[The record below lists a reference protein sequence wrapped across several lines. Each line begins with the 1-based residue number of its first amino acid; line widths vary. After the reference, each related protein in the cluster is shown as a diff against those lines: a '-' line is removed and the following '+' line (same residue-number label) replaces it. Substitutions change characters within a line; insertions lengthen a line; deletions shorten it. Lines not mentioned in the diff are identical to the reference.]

1 MGPHLPVAKPGVHRF
16 DENYMNEENLPM
28 PGTSTDSPGDIRAE
42 EILAAL
48 DEDQRAVALAT
59 RGPVCVIAG
68 AGTGKTRAI
77 THRIAY
83 AAAIGTMDPQK
94 VLAITFTARAAGE
107 MRVRLRGLGVPMVA
121 ARTIHA
127 AALKQLIYFW
137 PSVFGGKTP
146 DLITTKSS
154 FLGEAINRA
163 GLSDTLRATS
173 RELMRDIASEI
184 EWAKVSEVAPEDF
197 LLEIEQ
203 RVQKPRINA
212 EQLAKVY
219 MAYESVKKQ
228 ELAIDFED
236 VLLLTAAMIEE
247 ERDVR
252 ERVQDQYRYFTIDEY
267 QDISPIQ
274 QRLINAWIGTRQDI
288 CVVGDP
294 AQTIYSFAGAT
305 PIFLNSFTKKYPEAE
320 VIRLSTG
327 YRSTPEITFAAN
339 ALLRHGA
346 MGQELV
352 AINSHGKKPSVDAY
366 SDESAE
372 IAGVLAQ
379 ITDLLKTGTQAQE
392 IAILA
397 RTNNQ
402 LKGIEREMNR
412 LGLPYQLRNTER
424 FFDRQDVRDFLKVV
438 RQASVIPTEGV
449 HWFDEMRTLSQPFL
463 TGESIDG
470 IAALLHLAREL
481 DADPSFSPKT
491 LRSYI
496 REVEDRVQQNNPP
509 TMPVVTLATL
519 HAAKGL
525 EWERVF
531 LIGASEGILPLE
543 NGATGQSDAVINEE
557 RRLFY
562 VGMTRAKVDLHI
574 SHRQNPSRFLHESG
588 LLA

>member
-1 MGPHLPVAKPGVHRF
+1 MEVTPKLGG
-16 DENYMNEENLPM
+16 EEPSL
-28 PGTSTDSPGDIRAE
+28 RAE

-83 AAAIGTMDPQK
+83 AAAIGTMEPSK
-94 VLAITFTARAAGE
+94 VLALTFTARAAGE
-107 MRVRLRGLGVPMVA
+107 MRTRLRSLGVPTVA
-121 ARTIHA
+121 VRTVHS

-137 PSVFGGKTP
+137 PTVFGGRTP
-146 DLITTKSS
+146 DLMNSKTP
-154 FLGEAINRA
+154 FLTEAVNRA
-163 GLSDTLRATS
+163 DLTGEIRITS
-173 RELMRDIASEI
+173 RETMRDIATEI
-184 EWAKVSEVAPEDF
+184 EWGKVSQVAPIDY
-197 LLEIEQ
+197 LDQ
-203 RVQKPRINA
+203 VNARQMKPRVKA
-212 EQLAKVY
+212 EHIAAIYV
-219 MAYESVKKQ
+219 AYESLKKQ

-236 VLLLTAAMIEE
+236 VLLLTSAMLEE
-247 ERDVR
+247 ERTVR
-252 ERVQDQYRYFTIDEY
+252 ERVQDQYRYFTVDEY

-274 QRLINAWIGTRQDI
+274 QRLINAWLGSRKDI

-305 PIFLNSFTKKYPEAE
+305 PVFLNTFTQRFPEAE

-339 ALLRHGA
+339 ALLRNSS
-346 MGQELV
+346 MGQELT
-352 AINSHGKKPSVDAY
+352 ASNDHGLHPSVDGY
-366 SDESAE
+366 KDESAE
-372 IAGVLAQ
+372 IAGILTQ
-379 ITDLLKTGTQAQE
+379 ITTLLSEGTAPQE

-397 RTNNQ
+397 RTNSQ
-402 LKGIEREMNR
+402 LKGVERAMNTK
-412 LGLPYQLRNTER
+412 GLPYQVRSTER
-424 FFDRQDVRDFLKVV
+424 FFERQDVRDFLKQV
-438 RQASVIPTEGV
+438 RQASVLPTEGAT
-449 HWFDEMRTLSQPFL
+449 WIDELRTIAQPYL

-470 IAALLHLAREL
+470 IAALLHLGREL
-481 DADPSFSPKT
+481 DSDDGFTPKT
-491 LRSYI
+491 LRGFL
-496 REVEDRVQQNNPP
+496 REVEDRVTQNNPP

-531 LIGASEGILPLE
+531 LMGASEGILPLE
-543 NGATGQSDAVINEE
+543 TGSTGTSDSVVAEE

-574 SHRQNPSRFLHESG
+574 SYRGLPSRFLKESG
-588 LLA
+588 LLASS

>member
-1 MGPHLPVAKPGVHRF
+1 MAIE
-16 DENYMNEENLPM
+16 D
-28 PGTSTDSPGDIRAE
+28 

-48 DEDQRAVALAT
+48 DPDQRAVALAS

-94 VLAITFTARAAGE
+94 VLALTFTAKAAGE
-107 MRVRLRGLGVPMVA
+107 MRARLRSLGVPTVA
-121 ARTIHA
+121 ARTIHS
-127 AALKQLIYFW
+127 AALKQLLYFW
-137 PSVFGGKTP
+137 PSVFGGRTP
-146 DLITTKSS
+146 DLITTKTG
-154 FLGEAINRA
+154 FLTEAINRA
-163 GLSDTLRATS
+163 GLGDSVRATN

-184 EWAKVSEVAPEDF
+184 EWAKVSQVAPSDYVD
-197 LLEIEQ
+197 EISK
-203 RVQKPRINA
+203 RMQKPRVLP
-212 EQLAKVY
+212 EQMVQIY
-219 MAYESVKKQ
+219 TAYESVKKQ

-236 VLLLTAAMIEE
+236 VLLLCAAMLEE
-247 ERDVR
+247 EREVR

-267 QDISPIQ
+267 QDVSPVQ
-274 QRLINAWIGTRQDI
+274 QRLINAWLGKRNDI

-305 PIFLNSFTKKYPEAE
+305 PVFLNSFTQRFPDAE

-352 AINSHGKKPSVDAY
+352 AQNEHGTQPSVVGY
-366 SDESAE
+366 SDDAAE
-372 IAGVLAQ
+372 VNGVLSE
-379 ITDLLKTGTQAQE
+379 ITDLLSAGTPPHE
-392 IAILA
+392 VAILA
-397 RTNNQ
+397 RTNSQ
-402 LKGIEREMNR
+402 LKSVERAMQKVN
-412 LGLPYQLRNTER
+412 LPYQVRSTER
-424 FFDRQDVRDFLKVV
+424 FFDRREVRDFLSEV
-438 RQASVIPTEGV
+438 RKASVIPAEGQG
-449 HWFDEMRTLSQPFL
+449 WIDELRTLAQPYL
-463 TGESIDG
+463 TGEAIDG

-481 DADPSFSPKT
+481 DGDENFTPKT
-491 LRSYI
+491 LRGYL

-509 TMPVVTLATL
+509 TMPVITLATL

-531 LIGASEGILPLE
+531 LIGASEGQLPV
-543 NGATGQSDAVINEE
+543 SDASIDEE

-562 VGMTRAKVDLHI
+562 VGITRAKADLHI
-574 SHRQNPSRFLHESG
+574 SYRKSPSPFLRESG
-588 LLA
+588 LLASS

>member
-1 MGPHLPVAKPGVHRF
+1 MAIE
-16 DENYMNEENLPM
+16 D
-28 PGTSTDSPGDIRAE
+28 

-48 DEDQRAVALAT
+48 DPDQRAVALAS

-94 VLAITFTARAAGE
+94 VLALTFTAKAAGE
-107 MRVRLRGLGVPMVA
+107 MRARLRSLGVPTVA
-121 ARTIHA
+121 ARTIHS
-127 AALKQLIYFW
+127 AALKQLLYFW
-137 PSVFGGKTP
+137 PSVFGGRTP
-146 DLITTKSS
+146 DLMTTKTG
-154 FLGEAINRA
+154 FLTEAINRA
-163 GLSDTLRATS
+163 GLSDSVRATN

-184 EWAKVSEVAPEDF
+184 EWAKVSQVAPSDYVD
-197 LLEIEQ
+197 EISK
-203 RVQKPRINA
+203 RMQKPRVLP
-212 EQLAKVY
+212 EQMVQIY
-219 MAYESVKKQ
+219 TAYESIKKQ

-236 VLLLTAAMIEE
+236 VLLLCAAMLEE
-247 ERDVR
+247 EREVR

-267 QDISPIQ
+267 QDVSPIQ
-274 QRLINAWIGTRQDI
+274 QRLINAWLGKRNDI

-305 PIFLNSFTKKYPEAE
+305 PVFLNTFTQRFPDSE

-352 AINSHGKKPSVDAY
+352 AQNEHGTQPSVVGY
-366 SDESAE
+366 SDEASE
-372 IAGVLAQ
+372 VNGVLSE
-379 ITDLLKTGTQAQE
+379 ITDLLSAGTPPHE
-392 IAILA
+392 VAILA
-397 RTNNQ
+397 RTNSQ
-402 LKGIEREMNR
+402 LKSVERAMQKVN
-412 LGLPYQLRNTER
+412 LPYQVRSTER
-424 FFDRQDVRDFLKVV
+424 FFDRREVRDFLSEV
-438 RQASVIPTEGV
+438 RKASVIPAQGQG
-449 HWFDEMRTLSQPFL
+449 WIDELRTLAQPYL
-463 TGESIDG
+463 TGEAIDG

-481 DADPSFSPKT
+481 DDDDNFTPKT
-491 LRSYI
+491 LRGYL

-531 LIGASEGILPLE
+531 LIGASEGQLPV
-543 NGATGQSDAVINEE
+543 SDASIDEE

-562 VGMTRAKVDLHI
+562 VGITRAKADLHI
-574 SHRQNPSRFLHESG
+574 SYRKSPSPFLRESG
-588 LLA
+588 LLAGS

>member
-1 MGPHLPVAKPGVHRF
+1 VA
-16 DENYMNEENLPM
+16 L
-28 PGTSTDSPGDIRAE
+28 DSSSGDIRAE

-48 DEDQRAVALAT
+48 DNDQRAVALAT

-94 VLAITFTARAAGE
+94 VLALTFTSRAAGE
-107 MRVRLRGLGVPMVA
+107 MRTRLRSLGVPTVA
-121 ARTIHA
+121 ARTIHS

-137 PSVFGGKTP
+137 PTVFGGRVPELMTAKAGF
-146 DLITTKSS
+146 I
-154 FLGEAINRA
+154 GEAINRA
-163 GLSDTLRATS
+163 GLSSELRATS

-184 EWAKVSEVAPEDF
+184 EWAKVSQVAPEDF
-197 LLEIEQ
+197 ATEIDK
-203 RVQKPRINA
+203 RIQKPRVSA
-212 EQLAKVY
+212 DKLAKVY
-219 MAYESVKKQ
+219 AAYESVKKQ

-247 ERDVR
+247 ERIVR

-274 QRLINAWIGTRQDI
+274 QRLINSWLGSRQDI

-305 PIFLNSFTKKYPEAE
+305 PVFLNSFTKRFPEAE

-339 ALLRHGA
+339 SLLRHGD

-352 AINSHGKKPSVDAY
+352 ALNDHGTKPSVDGYANE
-366 SDESAE
+366 DAE
-372 IAGVLAQ
+372 IAGVLAE
-379 ITDLLKTGTQAQE
+379 ITALLQSGTQAQE

-402 LKGIEREMNR
+402 LKGVERSMNK
-412 LGLPYQLRNTER
+412 LGLPYQVRSTER
-424 FFDRQDVRDFLKVV
+424 FFDRQDVRDFLKEV
-438 RQASVIPTEGV
+438 RRASVLPTEGV
-449 HWFDEMRTLSQPFL
+449 SWIDELRTIAQPFL

-481 DADPSFSPKT
+481 DADAGFSPKT
-491 LRSYI
+491 LRGYL
-496 REVEDRVQQNNPP
+496 REIEDRVQQNNPP

-543 NGATGQSDAVINEE
+543 SGVTGQSDAVIDEE

-574 SHRQNPSRFLHESG
+574 SHRQSPSRFLREAG

>member
-1 MGPHLPVAKPGVHRF
+1 VA
-16 DENYMNEENLPM
+16 L
-28 PGTSTDSPGDIRAE
+28 IAE

-48 DEDQRAVALAT
+48 DEDQKAVALAT

-83 AAAIGTMDPQK
+83 AAAIGTMDPAK
-94 VLAITFTARAAGE
+94 VLALTFTAKAAGE
-107 MRVRLRGLGVPMVA
+107 MRVRLRSLGVPTVA

-127 AALKQLIYFW
+127 AALKQLLYFW

-146 DLITTKSS
+146 DLITAKSG
-154 FLGEAINRA
+154 FLSEAVNRA
-163 GLSDTLRATS
+163 GLSESIRVTN

-184 EWAKVSEVAPEDF
+184 EWAKVSQIGPEDF
-197 LLEIEQ
+197 VSEIDK
-203 RVQKPRINA
+203 RVQKPRASA
-212 EQLAKVY
+212 EQLAKIY
-219 MAYESVKKQ
+219 SAYESVKKQ

-236 VLLLTAAMIEE
+236 VLLLTTAMIEE

-274 QRLINAWIGTRQDI
+274 QRLINAWLGSRQDI

-305 PIFLNSFTKKYPEAE
+305 PVFLNTFTQRFPEAE

-327 YRSTPEITFAAN
+327 YRSTPEIIFAAN
-339 ALLRHGA
+339 ALLRHA
-346 MGQELV
+346 SMGQELV
-352 AINSHGKKPSVDAY
+352 ATNEHGDKPAVTGY
-366 SDESAE
+366 SDESSE
-372 IAGVLAQ
+372 IAGVLKE
-379 ITDLLKTGTQAQE
+379 ITELLAGGTPAQE
-392 IAILA
+392 ISILA

-402 LKGIEREMNR
+402 LGGIERAMNK
-412 LGLPYQLRNTER
+412 LGLPYQVRNTEK
-424 FFDRQDVRDFLKVV
+424 FFERQDVRDFLKQV
-438 RQASVIPTEGV
+438 RQASVLPTEGST
-449 HWFDEMRTLSQPFL
+449 WIDELRTIAQPFL

-481 DADPSFSPKT
+481 EGDENFAPKT
-491 LRSYI
+491 LRGYL

-531 LIGASEGILPLE
+531 MVGASEGILPLQTD
-543 NGATGQSDAVINEE
+543 ATEAVINEE

-562 VGMTRAKVDLHI
+562 VGMTRAKQDLHI
-574 SHRQNPSRFLHESG
+574 SHRGNPSRFLRESA
-588 LLA
+588 LI